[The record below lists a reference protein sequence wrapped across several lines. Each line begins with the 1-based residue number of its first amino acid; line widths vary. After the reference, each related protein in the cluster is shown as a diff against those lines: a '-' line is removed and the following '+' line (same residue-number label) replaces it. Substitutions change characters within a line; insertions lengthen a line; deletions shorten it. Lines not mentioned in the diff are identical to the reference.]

1 MRRDRAAH
9 PPLYVSDAY
18 MMGDALL
25 NLASQIEWDAGLK
38 THLKPPLLLGTDPTV
53 PTADTSSLTTGLVDS
68 HRADLSEILARVEGV
83 VRPSMIVLL
92 FCCSESKPWEDGSGM
107 GKLGPTGVR
116 G

>member
-1 MRRDRAAH
+1 
-9 PPLYVSDAY
+9 
-18 MMGDALL
+18 MGDALL